1 MADDKK
7 TFEQLQAETMEA
19 VSHLREKADAY
30 GVDSA
35 EHKQALENI
44 EGKLE
49 EYDEREQKLVKD
61 MAAERKAAEEKSDE
75 FKDRLEAME
84 KELVSGGSGNK
95 KDYKQSGEYKALTDF
110 TRKGFEGMSPE
121 SKALLRGDDA
131 TQGGYLTM
139 PEMDDMIIKEI
150 TEISPVRSVARVKT
164 VGSKTLMIPTRDSI
178 PTALYEGEAD
188 QDNESTSTYG
198 SETLTTFALS
208 VTVPFTRDVM
218 MDSEFDLENEIRMD
232 VAEAYAFAEGRNFV
246 LGDGAKKPEGFLS
259 HPDLI
264 QAFNASTNPVGY
276 RQSETSATV
285 TFDDLAN
292 LTGDLKVGYMPMF
305 TFNRRTKA
313 NLLTQKGSDGQYLW
327 TMARDGAPSSIFGY
341 NYVLFEDMPDI
352 ASNAFS
358 IAFGDFMRGY
368 CITDFSGMEVVRDEV
383 TRKRN
388 RIIELTFFRWNTGQ
402 VILSEA
408 IKLLRIQ

>member
-1 MADDKK
+1 MAEKK
-7 TFEQLQAETMEA
+7 TFEELQAETMEA
-19 VSHLREKADAY
+19 VNHLREKAEEY
-30 GVDSA
+30 GENSA
-35 EHKQALENI
+35 EHKLALKNI

-49 EYDEREQKLVKD
+49 EFDEREQKMVKD
-61 MAAERKAAEEKSDE
+61 LAAERKEAEEKAEE

-95 KDYKQSGEYKALTDF
+95 KDYKQSDRYKALTDF
-110 TRKGFEGMSPE
+110 TRKGIENMDPE
-121 SKALLRGDDA
+121 SKAILRGDDG

-139 PEMDDMIIKEI
+139 PEMDDMIVKEI

-164 VGSKTLMIPTRDSI
+164 VGSKTLMIATRDGI

-198 SETLTTFALS
+198 SESLTTFALS
-208 VTVPFTRDVM
+208 TTVPFTRDVM

-232 VAEAYAFAEGRNFV
+232 VAEAFAFGEGHNFV

-276 RQSETSATV
+276 RTSETSATV

-292 LTGDLKVGYMPMF
+292 LTGDLKVGYDPIF

-341 NYVLFEDMPDI
+341 NYILFEDMPDI